1 MLAGVGEE
9 EGEGP
14 QEEAGVSSGRFC
26 DHPAPD
32 PGMELGRDMEKEGGL
47 LVFF

>member
-32 PGMELGRDMEKEGGL
+32 PGMELGRDMEEGGL